1 MSVKLSI
8 VTVNFNNKIGLQKT
22 IDSVKA
28 QTWKNFEFIIIDGGS
43 KDGAETILF
52 KEQANITYSISEPDT
67 GVYNAMN
74 KGILKASGDYIL
86 FLNSGDSFYENT
98 TLEKVIPQLNKNIDI
113 YYGDAAYVEKN
124 GEHVRTYP
132 DKLSFGYFT
141 AHNLSHQASFI
152 KRTLFSKLFYYN
164 EDYKIVSDWEF
175 FIYAICKANVSYKH
189 INQVICNYDTEGISS
204 VIDNHKL
211 MHAERDKTMSKY
223 FPLFIEDYKDIKA
236 FNSKRAKQ
244 FLAIKENKIAFKILK
259 GLMSVLILFTKKK
272 AQ

>member
-1 MSVKLSI
+1 MNVKLSI

-28 QTWKNFEFIIIDGGS
+28 QTWKDYEFIIIDGGS
-43 KDGAETILF
+43 SDGAESILIT
-52 KEQANITYSISEPDT
+52 EQENITYSISEADT

-74 KGILKASGDYIL
+74 KGIRKAIGEYVL

-98 TLEKVIPQLNKNIDI
+98 TLEKVIPQLDKNIDI
-113 YYGDAAYVEKN
+113 YYGDAAYLEKN
-124 GEHVRTYP
+124 GAHIRTYP
-132 DKLSFGYFT
+132 DKLSFGYFA

-152 KRTLFSKLFYYN
+152 KRTLFSELFFYN
-164 EDYKIVSDWEF
+164 ENYKIVSDWEF
-175 FIYAICKANVSYKH
+175 FIYAICKANVSYQH

-204 VIDNHKL
+204 IIDNHKL
-211 MHAERDKTMSKY
+211 MHAERAITMAKY
-223 FPLFIEDYKDIKA
+223 FPLFIEDYKDIEVL
-236 FNSKRAKQ
+236 NSKRTRQ

-272 AQ
+272 A